1 MEKIIAVRF
10 FKSEN
15 GNEPVRDWLLT
26 LDKEDR
32 KIVGADIQTV
42 EFGFP
47 IGMPLVRKIDTK
59 YKLWEVRSK
68 LASDKIARVIFTI
81 YKDCMILLH
90 AFIKKDQKLPEKEKN
105 TAIERRKK
113 IDTGEC
119 YEK

>member
-105 TAIERRKK
+105 IAIERRKK

-119 YEK
+119 DEK

>member
-105 TAIERRKK
+105 AAIERRKK

-119 YEK
+119 DE

>member
-90 AFIKKDQKLPEKEKN
+90 AFIKKDHKLPEKEKN
-105 TAIERRKK
+105 IAIERRKK

-119 YEK
+119 DE

>member
-15 GNEPVRDWLLT
+15 GNEPVRDWILT

-47 IGMPLVRKIDTK
+47 IGMPLVRKINAK

-105 TAIERRKK
+105 IAIERRKK

-119 YEK
+119 DE